1 MHEFRLPDV
10 GEGLREA
17 EVVTWLVEVGDRVV
31 EDQPFVELQTDK
43 ALVEMPAP
51 ATGTVVRL
59 GAKEGAVLQVG
70 EVLAVIDDGA
80 PPAPEPGEAPGSR
93 RGAGAAQG
101 MPARPAG
108 RNGKPLATPA
118 TRRLARELGIDL
130 VGVAGTGPG
139 GRITDADVQAAAASP
154 TAAGPANPAATA
166 PPALAG
172 PVAPGAR
179 GGRGPASPG
188 AARVP
193 VASGAQRAPAEPESE
208 RVPLR
213 GLRRRTA
220 ETMTQSW
227 QAIPHITAFHE
238 VDALAL
244 LDLRRRLSE
253 RAERSGVPLTL
264 TAFLVKAAAIGL
276 VEHPMVNSS
285 LDLEAGEIVLHR
297 RRNVGVA
304 VSTPDGLIVPV
315 VRDADAKSLLAISRE
330 VAELSQA
337 ARERRVDLAALRGGT
352 FTVTNHGPLGG
363 WFGTPLIRPGEV
375 GILGIGRAQDR
386 PVAVE
391 GQLAVR
397 PVLPLSFAADHRVID
412 GDLQIAFCLTV
423 KGLLQ
428 DPVQLLLGEG

>member
-1 MHEFRLPDV
+1 
-10 GEGLREA
+10 
-17 EVVTWLVEVGDRVV
+17 
-31 EDQPFVELQTDK
+31 
-43 ALVEMPAP
+43 
-51 ATGTVVRL
+51 
-59 GAKEGAVLQVG
+59 
-70 EVLAVIDDGA
+70 VIDDGSTAA
-80 PPAPEPGEAPGSR
+80 PAAPDLAVAVPAAPDP
-93 RGAGAAQG
+93 AGAATTRAAPPG
-101 MPARPAG
+101 PAAG
-108 RNGKPLATPA
+108 RRNGRPLATPA
-118 TRRLARELGIDL
+118 TRRLARELGVNL
-130 VGVAGTGPG
+130 AGVTGTGPG
-139 GRITDADVQAAAASP
+139 GRITDADVQAAAAPP
-154 TAAGPANPAATA
+154 TPAPPLEPAAATA
-166 PPALAG
+166 ALAG
-172 PVAPGAR
+172 PRRGAPG
-179 GGRGPASPG
+179 GPG
-188 AARVP
+188 A
-193 VASGAQRAPAEPESE
+193 E
-208 RVPLR
+208 RMPLR

-220 ETMTQSW
+220 ETMTESW

-264 TAFLVKAAAIGL
+264 TAFLVKAAALGL
-276 VEHPMVNSS
+276 VEHPMINSS
-285 LDLEAGEIVLHR
+285 LDPEAGEIVLHR

-315 VRDADAKSLLAISRE
+315 IRDADAKSLLAIARE

-363 WFGTPLIRPGEV
+363 WFGTPIIRPGEV

-386 PVAVE
+386 PVAVD

-397 PVLPLSFAADHRVID
+397 PVLPLSFAADHRVVD